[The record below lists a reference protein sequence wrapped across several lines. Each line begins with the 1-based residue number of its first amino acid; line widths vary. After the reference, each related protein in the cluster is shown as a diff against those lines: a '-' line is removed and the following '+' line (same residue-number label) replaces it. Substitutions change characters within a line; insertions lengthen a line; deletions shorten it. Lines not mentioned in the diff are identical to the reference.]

1 MISEHT
7 QSAVKQTNVASYITS
22 ALTTSADFILFSSG
36 MVKELRMGTS
46 TSATTATGWTTVL
59 NLPESLFSNLSS
71 VHYGYL
77 VCESA
82 TFSNSPR
89 TYGVKEIRIN
99 ASANVQI
106 YGMNNGEKYWGS
118 FVFLDA

>member
-7 QSAVKQTNVASYITS
+7 QSAVKQTNVVSYITS
-22 ALTTSADFILFSSG
+22 ALTTSHNILLFDSG
-36 MVKELRMGTS
+36 TVKELQIAVS
-46 TSATTATGWTTVL
+46 YSATTSTGWTTVL
-59 NLPESLFSNLSS
+59 SLPTSLFSNLASL
-71 VHYGYL
+71 HYGYL

-82 TFSNSPR
+82 TFSDSPR

-99 ASANVQI
+99 ASAEVQI
-106 YGMNNGEKYWGS
+106 FGMNNGEKYWGS

>member
-7 QSAVKQTNVASYITS
+7 QSAVKQTNVTSYVTS
-22 ALTTSADFILFSSG
+22 ALTTNTNFLLFSSG
-36 MVKELRMGTS
+36 MVKELQIRTS
-46 TSATTATGWTTVL
+46 TSATTSTGWTTVL
-59 NLPESLFSNLSS
+59 SLPTSLFSNLASL
-71 VHYGYL
+71 HYGYL

-82 TFSNSPR
+82 TFSSVPR

-99 ASANVQI
+99 ASAEVQI
-106 YGMNNGEKYWGS
+106 FGMNNGEKYWGS